1 MSTSDWTGFKTVLV
15 LSEKQ
20 QWENN
25 IKIKKYQL
33 IIFKEVRGGRRT
45 EIAIDRFLSKG
56 KENDR
61 LQACLYR

>member
-33 IIFKEVRGGRRT
+33 IIFKEVRGGQ
-45 EIAIDRFLSKG
+45 K
-56 KENDR
+56 N
-61 LQACLYR
+61 